1 MKQECFIKILFLF
14 SVFIIVMS
22 LISLSNMGDV
32 YAYYG
37 FPYTYSLA
45 GLYNPMSLYGYGT
58 GLLGGLTNLYGLG
71 GIYNLTGGLGGLGLL
86 GRLYGLGGLYGMGGL
101 YGLGS
106 SYGLSSLYGLGGLT
120 APNGVG
126 GLYGLGSLYGLGG
139 MYGLYGMAG
148 LTGLGSLLTG
158 LTTNPLSSLV
168 TNNPVVAEQAGT
180 WIGQWNLGFLF
191 GTMIMNL
198 KEDPLT
204 GGLSGT
210 VQLIGNNTFAGIFN
224 VFGEG
229 SLTFV
234 LLTGQDPTLSY
245 AISISAPLPTPTTM
259 EGYYDIYKIPNTTP
273 QESGTFALE
282 LVSTVV
288 I

>member
-1 MKQECFIKILFLF
+1 MKQKWFIKVLFFL
-14 SVFIIVMS
+14 SAFIIAIS
-22 LISLSNMGDV
+22 IISLGNIGDV

-58 GLLGGLTNLYGLG
+58 GLLGGLANLSGYG
-71 GIYNLTGGLGGLGLL
+71 GIYNLMSGLGSLGLL
-86 GRLYGLGGLYGMGGL
+86 GSLYGLGGLYGMGGL
-101 YGLGS
+101 YGIGS
-106 SYGLSSLYGLGGLT
+106 AYGLSSLYGLGGLT

-139 MYGLYGMAG
+139 MLGLYGMGG
-148 LTGLGSLLTG
+148 LSGLGSLLTG
-158 LTTNPLSSLV
+158 LTSDPLSSLIP
-168 TNNPVVAEQAGT
+168 NNPFVAEQAGT

-191 GTMIMNL
+191 GAMVMNL

-210 VQLIGNNTFAGIFN
+210 VQLIGNTTFAGIFN
-224 VFGEG
+224 VFGQG
-229 SLTFV
+229 STTFV
-234 LLTGQDPTLSY
+234 LLNGQDPTLSY

-259 EGYYDIYKIPNTTP
+259 EGYYDIYKLPNSTP

-282 LVSTVV
+282 LVSAVV